1 MVNLDLG
8 IVVQGMKDV
17 MAKQIETKAWPWIRE
32 IKTYG
37 GEFDDETLAFIET
50 FPAIWVTFKSSGAP
64 RKISE
69 NKTVYPI
76 NLVVLVGARSVRN
89 EEAQRLGGGR
99 DIGTFKML
107 SLVHNLLIGND
118 LSSVKVKG
126 LAPLELG
133 HTRTILIQ
141 QHADSLSAC
150 FLKNSIPN
158 TPSRLLTETVKK
170 LRLLTI
176 CWVFKSIITFNRTTA
191 LLMPRIVLSFRKIK
205 LCLFLQ
211 ILKFQTYTPAS
222 ISILS
227 GRVYP

>member
-37 GEFDDETLAFIET
+37 GEFDDENLAFIDT

-118 LSSVKVKG
+118 LSSVNVKG

-133 HTRTILIQ
+133 HTRTIFNTTTRRQ
-141 QHADSLSAC
+141 SVSVLSQE
-150 FLKNSIPN
+150 FN
-158 TPSRLLTETVKK
+158 TQYTITASDRDREEAETVDD
-170 LRLLTI
+170 LLG
-176 CWVFKSIITFNRTTA
+176 VQVDYYFQPNDG
-191 LLMPRIVLSFRKIK
+191 IVDASDRVE
-205 LCLFLQ
+205 
-211 ILKFQTYTPAS
+211 FQEN
-222 ISILS
+222 
-227 GRVYP
+227 